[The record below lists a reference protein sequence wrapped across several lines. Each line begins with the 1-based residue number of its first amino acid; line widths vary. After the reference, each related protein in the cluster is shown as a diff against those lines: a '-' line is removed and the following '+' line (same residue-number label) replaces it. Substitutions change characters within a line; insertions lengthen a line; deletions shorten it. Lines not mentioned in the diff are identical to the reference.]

1 MKLIYPSDK
10 PFLSIIIPAHNESIR
25 LPRSLESIRGFVS
38 EQPYQSEVL
47 VVENG
52 STDNTAEIAAKLL
65 SDWPAARL
73 IQLEGSGKGLA
84 VKAGMLAATGYYRFM
99 MDADL
104 SMSVDEINKFL
115 PPRLD
120 VPVAIASREA
130 HGAQRFNEPP
140 LRHFIGRMFNTL
152 VRTIVLP
159 GLQDSQ
165 CGFKC
170 FSAEAAERIFPLQ
183 TFTGWSFDVE
193 VLAIACELG
202 FELREVPIHWT
213 YQPGSRLSVF
223 KDSLRMARE
232 LFEIRSNV
240 KHGIYRASKA

>member
-10 PFLSIIIPAHNESIR
+10 PFLSIIIPAYNESKR
-25 LPRSLESIRGFVS
+25 LPHSLELIRTFV
-38 EQPYQSEVL
+38 EAQPYQTEVI

-52 STDNTAEIAAKLL
+52 SVDNTAEIVANLL
-65 SDWPAARL
+65 PEWPELSL
-73 IQLEGSGKGLA
+73 IQLDANGKGLA
-84 VKAGMLAATGYYRFM
+84 VKAGMLAASGYYRFM

-104 SMSVDEINKFL
+104 SMPVDEINKFL

-130 HGAQRFNEPP
+130 PGAQRIDEPP
-140 LRHFIGRMFNTL
+140 FRHFIGRMFNTL

-159 GLQDSQ
+159 SLQDSQ

-183 TFTGWSFDVE
+183 TLSGWSFDVE
-193 VLAIACELG
+193 VLAIAQNLG
-202 FELREVPIHWT
+202 LDLREVPIRWT
-213 YQPGSRLSVF
+213 YEQGSRVSVI
-223 KDSLRMARE
+223 KDSFRMIRE
-232 LFEIRSNV
+232 LLKIRSNV
-240 KHGIYRASKA
+240 KHGLYRETQV

>member
-10 PFLSIIIPAHNESIR
+10 PFLSIIIPAHNETHR
-25 LPRSLESIRGFVS
+25 LPHSLELIRNFVAI
-38 EQPYQSEVL
+38 QPYQSEVI

-52 STDNTAEIAAKLL
+52 SSDNTAEIVVNLL
-65 SDWPAARL
+65 SDWPELRL
-73 IQLEGSGKGLA
+73 IRLESSGKGLA
-84 VKAGMLAATGYYRFM
+84 VKTGMLAANGYYRFM

-104 SMSVDEINKFL
+104 SMPVDEINKFL
-115 PPRLD
+115 PPKLG

-130 HGAQRFNEPP
+130 PGAQRLNEPRI
-140 LRHFIGRMFNTL
+140 RHLIGRMFNTL

-170 FSAEAAERIFPLQ
+170 FSAEAAERVFPLQ
-183 TFTGWSFDVE
+183 TFKGWSFDVE
-193 VLAIACELG
+193 VLAIARDLG
-202 FELREVPIHWT
+202 FDVREVPIRWT
-213 YQPGSRLSVF
+213 YEPGSRISVI

-232 LFEIRSNV
+232 LFIIRSNV
-240 KHGIYRASKA
+240 RRGLYRETKV

>member
-10 PFLSIIIPAHNESIR
+10 PFLSIVIPAHNESIR
-25 LPRSLESIRGFVS
+25 LPHSLEIIQAFVNM
-38 EQPYQSEVL
+38 QPYQSEVI

-52 STDNTAEIAAKLL
+52 SSDNTAEIVTRLL
-65 SDWPAARL
+65 PDWPRLRL
-73 IQLEGSGKGLA
+73 IKLSGIGKGLA

-130 HGAQRFNEPP
+130 PGAQRIDEPP
-140 LRHFIGRMFNTL
+140 MRHLIGRMFNTL

-170 FSAEAAERIFPLQ
+170 FSAEAAERVFPLQ
-183 TFTGWSFDVE
+183 TLTGWSFDVE
-193 VLAIACELG
+193 VLAIARDHGLD
-202 FELREVPIHWT
+202 LREVPIRWT
-213 YQPGSRLSVF
+213 YEPGSRVNVI
-223 KDSLRMARE
+223 KDSFRMARE
-232 LFEIRSNV
+232 LLIIRSNV
-240 KHGIYRASKA
+240 KHGLYREKKV

>member
-10 PFLSIIIPAHNESIR
+10 PFLSIIIPAHNESVR
-25 LPRSLESIRGFVS
+25 LPHSLGSIRAFVNA
-38 EQPYQSEVL
+38 QAYQSEVI

-52 STDNTAEIAAKLL
+52 STDDTAEIVTNLL
-65 SDWPAARL
+65 AGWPELRL
-73 IQLEGSGKGLA
+73 IQLAASGKGLA
-84 VKAGMLAATGYYRFM
+84 VKAGMLAASGYYRFM

-104 SMSVDEINKFL
+104 SMSLDEVNKFL

-130 HGAQRFNEPP
+130 PGAQRINEPYI
-140 LRHFIGRMFNTL
+140 RHLVGRMFNTL
-152 VRTIVLP
+152 VRTVVLP

-193 VLAIACELG
+193 VLAIARDLG
-202 FELREVPIHWT
+202 FDLREVPIRWT
-213 YQPGSRLSVF
+213 YEPGSRVSVI
-223 KDSLRMARE
+223 KDSLRMAQE
-232 LFEIRSNV
+232 LFKIRSNV
-240 KHGIYRASKA
+240 KRGLYRETQV

>member
-10 PFLSIIIPAHNESIR
+10 PFLSIIIPAHNESNR
-25 LPRSLESIRGFVS
+25 LPHSLELIRTFVNA
-38 EQPYQSEVL
+38 QPYQSEVI

-52 STDNTAEIAAKLL
+52 SSDNTSEIVANLL
-65 SDWPAARL
+65 PDWPDLRL
-73 IQLEGSGKGLA
+73 IQLDASGKGLA
-84 VKAGMLAATGYYRFM
+84 VKMGMLAATGYYRFM

-104 SMSVDEINKFL
+104 SMSVEEINKFL

-130 HGAQRFNEPP
+130 PGAQRIDEPP
-140 LRHFIGRMFNTL
+140 TRHLLGRMFNIL

-170 FSAEAAERIFPLQ
+170 FSAEAAERVFPLQ
-183 TFTGWSFDVE
+183 TLTGLSFDVE
-193 VLAIACELG
+193 VLAIAQNLG
-202 FELREVPIHWT
+202 LDLREVPIRWT
-213 YQPGSRLSVF
+213 YEPGSRINMI
-223 KDSLRMARE
+223 KDSFRMARE
-232 LFEIRSNV
+232 LLRIRSNI
-240 KHGIYRASKA
+240 KHGLYRETKV